1 MRTDVSQYISKIR
14 KNRKFRHRAAAFL
27 TAMSMVVSMSVFWQ
41 LRGVGTAM
49 EESALCSLQEHTHT
63 DECYEKKLICGHE
76 TAQDSSG
83 EEQSEHQH
91 SDECYEKTLICE
103 KSEHTHSA
111 ECSPDETADVENEKV
126 WEQTLP
132 KKLTDNVR
140 ENVALVAASQL
151 GYSESRKNFHYS
163 DDGETKNGYSRYGQ
177 WYGSPYGS
185 WNNMFTYFCMFYA
198 GVDKQT
204 VPYGS
209 GTAAW
214 AANLEKNKLI
224 TDIRQAQPQN
234 GDILL
239 IDRDLDG
246 KPDRSAVVS
255 LISEKGGKTAVRTIE
270 GDVEG
275 KVAKGSYLI
284 SDEHISG
291 FVNLENADGSL
302 TFEQSSKSG
311 IKVKAKAEKGAF
323 PEKTTM
329 TVKDISRTVAIKTAQ
344 QGIGKDKT
352 VVDAVAVDITFMDA
366 DGREIEPA
374 ENKNVKV
381 QITLAQS
388 RKLDGEQQKILHKT
402 GSGKVETIRD
412 AEMKQSEA
420 SFTAESF
427 SIYVWT
433 VYQESEVSDSNQ
445 PRYVDISKAAASN
458 SESNPYVINVGET
471 INIAS
476 PGSTSGSFAVYGNGS
491 GDTAI
496 LVRESTNGADHNIEY
511 DGSQARA
518 ASYVGHYPGTCS
530 IHYSTGSADDVFWV
544 KVVKP
549 VMYVNTSIGPIEK
562 DRVHEYLSTAVVNSD
577 VKNEYIYVM
586 GSDGNPVPAYIKNNG
601 SNDGKYMILPGDT
614 FELVSYVPKQSSG
627 DYYHPSSEITR
638 IGNEAVE
645 DLSDGTVKV
654 TARFKA
660 NETEL
665 NDNGWNAS
673 VKVGNTDS
681 VDTTF
686 FVWVRSSQSTKN
698 GATHSDIEISDG
710 GTYTVTKTVTDS
722 SNNTTTTVIKYQAV
736 ISDINHCYIYDKNNE
751 IIGTF
756 LPDDYTHHGTLG
768 ETQYELTSQEKCQGN
783 EAKHYRRQDAHHAE
797 FDVELYL
804 NPISKTVNG
813 SDAAL
818 TEEDSKPITIERAV
832 FQMDNRSL
840 IDAYNKCP
848 NHSGLD
854 FTLKANLNEMIT
866 ETPAQIQMQA
876 KKVLNNQTIAN
887 EQFGFELYNN
897 DREKIAEAKN
907 DADGNVVFPEQM
919 YLAEGDYTYFIKEV
933 IPAGDTAYEYDNT
946 EFRAVVSV
954 TKNGNTLTASVN
966 YYKGETEVTK
976 PEFVNTL
983 KTYTLPNTGGCGVIP
998 HICIGTGL
1006 ICAAGILLWRKKRRE
1021 L

>member
-1 MRTDVSQYISKIR
+1 LRIDVEKYIGNVRSGR
-14 KNRKFRHRAAAFL
+14 KLRHRVTAFL
-27 TAMSMVVSMSVFWQ
+27 TAMSMAVSMAVFWQ

-49 EESALCSLQEHTHT
+49 EDTQVCAQQEHSHT
-63 DECYEKKLICGHE
+63 DKCCERVLVCGQDTDGGHEHRDECYESRLICGLE
-76 TAQDSSG
+76 
-83 EEQSEHQH
+83 
-91 SDECYEKTLICE
+91 
-103 KSEHTHSA
+103 EHTHS
-111 ECSPDETADVENEKV
+111 EGCKPDEGADVENEKI
-126 WEQTLP
+126 WEATLP
-132 KKLTDNVR
+132 KELAGDVR

-151 GYSESRKNFHYS
+151 GYSESQRNFHFSY
-163 DDGETKNGYSRYGQ
+163 DAKTKNAYSRYGQ
-177 WYGSPYGS
+177 WYGSPYS
-185 WNNMFTYFCMFYA
+185 RWNSLFTYFCMYYA
-198 GVDKQT
+198 GVDKQC

-209 GTAAW
+209 GIAAW
-214 AANLEKNKLI
+214 TAELEKKELLNSLGDSK
-224 TDIRQAQPQN
+224 PQR
-234 GDILL
+234 GDILF
-239 IDRDLDG
+239 IDTDLDE
-246 KPDRSAVVS
+246 KVDRSAVVCEVT
-255 LISEKGGKTAVRTIE
+255 EKDGKATAETIE

-275 KVAKGSYLI
+275 KVAKGSYQLT
-284 SDEHISG
+284 DKHITG
-291 FVNLENADGSL
+291 FVSLENADGSL
-302 TFEQSSKSG
+302 SFEQTSKSG
-311 IKVKAKAEKGAF
+311 IKVKAKAAKGVF
-323 PEKTTM
+323 PNKTTM
-329 TVKDISRTVAIKTAQ
+329 TVTDIEKSEAVKTAQ
-344 QGIGKDKT
+344 QGIGTAEK
-352 VVDAVAVDITFMDA
+352 VVDAVAVDITFKDA
-366 DGREIEPA
+366 EGREIEPA
-374 ENKNVKV
+374 DSKNVKV
-381 QITLAQS
+381 QISLTGEK
-388 RKLDGEQQKILHKT
+388 KLEGDNQKLLHKT
-402 GSGKVETIRD
+402 DNGEVKAVEN
-412 AEMKQSEA
+412 AEMTETEA

-445 PRYVDISKAAASN
+445 PRYVDISKAAAGN
-458 SESNPYVINVGET
+458 SQSNPYVINVGES

-511 DGSQARA
+511 DGSPARA

-530 IHYSTGSADDVFWV
+530 IHYSTTGSADDVFWV

-562 DRVHEYLSTAVVNSD
+562 DRVHEYLSTAVGNHD
-577 VKNEYIYVM
+577 GKNEYIYVM
-586 GSDGNPVPAYIKNNG
+586 GSDGNPVPAYVKNNG
-601 SNDGKYMILPGDT
+601 SDEGKYMILPGDT

-638 IGNEAVE
+638 IGNETVE

-654 TARFKA
+654 TALFKA

-665 NDNGWNAS
+665 NENGWNAL
-673 VKVGNTDS
+673 VKVGSTDS

-756 LPDDYTHHGTLG
+756 LPDDYTPHGTLG

-804 NPISKTVNG
+804 NPIGKTVNG
-813 SDAAL
+813 IDAAL
-818 TEEDSKPITIERAV
+818 TEEESKPITIEKAV

-854 FTLKANLNEMIT
+854 FTLKANLNEMIK

-897 DREKIAEAKN
+897 DREKIAEARN

-919 YLAEGDYTYFIKEV
+919 YIAEGNYTYFIKEV

-946 EFRAVVSV
+946 EFKAVVTV